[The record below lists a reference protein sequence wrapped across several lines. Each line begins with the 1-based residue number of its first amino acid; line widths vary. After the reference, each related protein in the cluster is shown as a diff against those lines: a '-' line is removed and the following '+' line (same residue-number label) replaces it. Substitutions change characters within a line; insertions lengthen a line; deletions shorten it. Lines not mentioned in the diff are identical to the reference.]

1 MAAQVIRLRPRVV
14 DAWLLEEA
22 EADLAAH
29 AAEEQEAAEAV
40 LPLLR
45 RLELLGHECGPAAHQ
60 LVAAVA
66 YWHVRHQ
73 RRWSPEDEP
82 GAAA

>member
-1 MAAQVIRLRPRVV
+1 MAAQVIQLRPRVV

-29 AAEEQEAAEAV
+29 TAEEQEAAEAIV
-40 LPLLR
+40 PLLR

-66 YWHVRHQ
+66 YWHTRHA
-73 RRWSPEDEP
+73 RRWSGEPE
-82 GAAA
+82 GSVA